1 MDPHRPLTAREHDW
15 LAGRD
20 VYPEDYEEEDAH
32 EMLKRRFPVEYVK
45 THLNVL
51 EDLANDL
58 RKQADSLRDQVKS
71 MRKLISEDDF

>member
-1 MDPHRPLTAREHDW
+1 
-15 LAGRD
+15 
-20 VYPEDYEEEDAH
+20 
-32 EMLKRRFPVEYVK
+32 MLKRRFPVEYVK
-45 THLNVL
+45 THLNIL